1 MENFQKYIWMENG
14 PQFVAIGFGTIIM
27 VQIFFAKNS
36 IQHLQVELLSNV
48 EINHWKVMESE
59 LENV

>member
-1 MENFQKYIWMENG
+1 MENFQKYFWMENG

-27 VQIFFAKNS
+27 VQIFFAKIL
-36 IQHLQVELLSNV
+36 IQLLLVELLPNV
-48 EINHWKVMESE
+48 ETNHLKVMESE